1 MECGIVGRFGYFL
14 VAGAAIVGGMVIQGD
29 VDLGS
34 DHDGH
39 DRTVKISTGGDD
51 EIDRTVDRI
60 VDRATDKM
68 EIRGDDGQ
76 AVATDRATK
85 RALAEAV
92 KELVRAEG
100 SLIAARMDDDMPAA
114 AIKQAEQ
121 RRDLAKQAVERIA
134 NDAKAESRGNRDA
147 LRQNIRDEIRDA
159 VRS

>member
-1 MECGIVGRFGYFL
+1 MAGRLAYFL
-14 VAGAAIVGGMVIQGD
+14 VGGAAIVTGMVVQGD

-34 DHDGH
+34 DHVGH
-39 DRTVKISTGGDD
+39 DRIVRISSGSDG

-60 VDRATDKM
+60 VDRATDKI
-68 EIRGDDGQ
+68 EIDGDDGQ
-76 AVATDRATK
+76 AVATDPATK

-100 SLIAARMDDDMPAA
+100 SLIAARMDDDMPAT

-121 RRDLAKQAVERIA
+121 RRDLAKQAVDRIA

-147 LRQNIRDEIRDA
+147 LRQKIRDEVRAA
-159 VRS
+159 VRN